1 MHPLGSVIRE
11 ECHPRPPP
19 CREGPPWGLKR
30 GGGRVEVSPQRRS
43 SEAHLATAEAPA
55 PHTDLLSGSPGL
67 PRGVSWR
74 RVRPTARMAVVTA
87 VDVGPQHLLPQC
99 PSRTPFFRSSPQQV
113 TCCDPIL
120 LSSGHHPAQA
130 GPAALGDDEEH
141 RSPPP
146 CRRGVRHLQLLLCV
160 RVFTPA
166 WPVRSPAAGEEGLPP
181 SGRPAQA
188 HGLRPTALSPSL
200 PFCRAH
206 TLRDTRQLCRLWLCS
221 PHLCSGAYIPTPA
234 RHLRNLRHLCRG
246 RPGPTEHL
254 AACRVRASRAQ
265 TSI

>member
-11 ECHPRPPP
+11 ECRPRPLP
-19 CREGPPWGLKR
+19 CREGRPWGLKP
-30 GGGRVEVSPQRRS
+30 GGGRVEVSPQGGVLRCSLLLLR
-43 SEAHLATAEAPA
+43 HLL

-74 RVRPTARMAVVTA
+74 RVRPTGRMVVVTT
-87 VDVGPQHLLPQC
+87 VDAGPQHLPPQC

-120 LSSGHHPAQA
+120 LSSGHHPTQA
-130 GPAALGDDEEH
+130 GPAALGDDEER

-146 CRRGVRHLQLLLCV
+146 CCRGVRHPQLLLRV

-166 WPVRSPAAGEEGLPP
+166 WPVHSPAAREEGLPL

-188 HGLRPTALSPSL
+188 HGLQPTALSPSL
-200 PFCRAH
+200 PFRRAH
-206 TLRDTRQLCRLWLCS
+206 TLRDTRQLRRLWLCS
-221 PHLCSGAYIPTPA
+221 PHLCSGAYIPAPA

-246 RPGPTEHL
+246 CPGPTEHL

-265 TSI
+265 ASI